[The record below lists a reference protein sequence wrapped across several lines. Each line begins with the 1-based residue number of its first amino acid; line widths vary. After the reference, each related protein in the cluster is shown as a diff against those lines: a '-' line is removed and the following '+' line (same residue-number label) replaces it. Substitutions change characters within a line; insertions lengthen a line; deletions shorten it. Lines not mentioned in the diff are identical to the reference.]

1 MSEKTPLIKEHR
13 NWRYALIVLVVFL
26 LALLVMEFNNRTS
39 ELYRLEE
46 QQKLVNL
53 RYTEQVGTQSALQT
67 AIALATMDR
76 AVDKW
81 ARENGGMSQE
91 GDVVVELIPDETTPT
106 PTARPLPQPV
116 EKSNLERWLELFFDS
131 REP

>member
-1 MSEKTPLIKEHR
+1 MSEKTPLIKDKR
-13 NWRYALIVLVVFL
+13 NWRYALIVLAVFL

-46 QQKLVNL
+46 QRELVGI

-81 ARENGGMSQE
+81 ARENAGMSQE

-116 EKSNLERWLELFFDS
+116 EKSNLERWMELFFDS
-131 REP
+131 TEP